1 MTYYYSIPSTT
12 VIIIT
17 YIIIIIIISLF
28 MLPHLVE
35 STVLENLLLLSIDY
49 LWACTSYF
57 LRFFVYSYFVFG
69 ELKRV
74 ELFQC

>member
-28 MLPHLVE
+28 MLLHLVE
-35 STVLENLLLLSIDY
+35 STAI
-49 LWACTSYF
+49 CYF
-57 LRFFVYSYFVFG
+57 CQYIICGHALVIFLDF
-69 ELKRV
+69 
-74 ELFQC
+74 LFTVTLFSVS